1 MNSSNQTHILYVG
14 SYTEMVAGDFGG
26 HGEGISCFAFDT
38 SNGELKLLNNQF
50 QVNPSYLS
58 IASIMHTNTIG
69 LENKS
74 DTYLFAVSEIIA
86 SKKPVIH
93 SYTIND
99 NYTLSLIDTK
109 TIEGGCPCH
118 IHYFKTTEGQ
128 SFTASACYE
137 TGNLVIYNVDNI
149 HHENNNT
156 ISNSNI
162 HEPLNIYHKGSSQ
175 HPSRQISAHTH
186 CACFDIQSNK
196 LLVCDLGLDQV
207 KVYSFQKNHS
217 IDNNKT
223 GNKIEFEVVEEQV
236 ILIPAGS
243 GPRHI
248 CFEENYAYG
257 FVINELTGSVT
268 IIKYNAEKKEYE
280 IKGNFELSGQLS
292 ESLKETINEI
302 EGKSVNIDTDLGG
315 AAIRVSAG
323 GKFIYTSMRSDNTI
337 RLFEFDPISESLN
350 YIASYP
356 TGGLTPREFTI
367 DPTGKWLLVAHQDS
381 DTIAIFNVNSSN
393 GTLSLFNTVENIKSP
408 VCLSWLPK

>member
-14 SYTEMVAGDFGG
+14 SYTEIVAGDFGG
-26 HGEGISCFAFDT
+26 HGEGISCFAFDA
-38 SNGELKLLNNQF
+38 SAGELKLLNNQF

-58 IASIMHTNTIG
+58 IASIMHSSSIK
-69 LENKS
+69 LETKS
-74 DTYLFAVSEIIA
+74 STYLFAVSEIIA

-93 SYTIND
+93 TYTIHE
-99 NYTLSLIDTK
+99 NYSLSLINTQA
-109 TIEGGCPCH
+109 IEGGCPCH
-118 IHYFKTTEGQ
+118 IHYFKNAEGQ

-137 TGNLVIYNVDNI
+137 TGNLVIHNVDNI

-175 HPSRQISAHTH
+175 HPTRQTQAHAH
-186 CACFDIQSNK
+186 CTFFDIESNK

-207 KVYSFQKNHS
+207 KVYSVQKNKENS
-217 IDNNKT
+217 KAENK
-223 GNKIEFEVVEEQV
+223 NEFTAVEEQ
-236 ILIPAGS
+236 IISLPAGS

-248 CFEENYAYG
+248 CFDENYAYG
-257 FVINELTGSVT
+257 FIINELNGSVT

-280 IKGNFELSGQLS
+280 IKVNFDLSGQLS
-292 ESLKETINEI
+292 GSLNE
-302 EGKSVNIDTDLGG
+302 SVNTSTSIDTDLGA
-315 AAIRVSAG
+315 AAIRVSADVR
-323 GKFIYTSMRSDNTI
+323 FVYTSMRSDNTI
-337 RLFEFDPISESLN
+337 RLFAFDRISESLN

-356 TGGLTPREFTI
+356 TGGRTPRDFTI

-381 DTIAIFNVNSSN
+381 DTIAIFNVNSYN